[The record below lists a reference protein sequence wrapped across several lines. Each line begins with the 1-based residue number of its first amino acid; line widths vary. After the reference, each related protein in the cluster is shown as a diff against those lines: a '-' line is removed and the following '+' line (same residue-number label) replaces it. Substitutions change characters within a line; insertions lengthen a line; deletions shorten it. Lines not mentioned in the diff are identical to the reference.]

1 MIEALYYT
9 NKAPQVLM
17 PRWMC
22 QSYIKLLAIANIH
35 VHVHTDI
42 IMFLILLK
50 CRLFCNHRET
60 QRVGNDRL

>member
-22 QSYIKLLAIANIH
+22 QSYIKLLAIANTCTCTH
-35 VHVHTDI
+35 RYHNVLNFAE
-42 IMFLILLK
+42 MQAIL
-50 CRLFCNHRET
+50 
-60 QRVGNDRL
+60 